1 MVGSRS
7 GQGAWET
14 CCRSNSVPVLAGRR
28 PEAHADEVDPFRQS
42 HGLSRGRIGLPERS
56 EKEDMRTRAVVTGAA
71 GFIGSHLTEALLAAG
86 HPVVGIDAFTPYY
99 RPSIKR
105 ANIAA
110 ACRHP
115 SFQLLTGDLN
125 QLDLTEVLRPGDVVF
140 HLAAQPGVRSSWGPG
155 FADYTRHNVDATQR
169 LLEAAARR
177 KVAKLVYAS
186 SSSVYG
192 EAPRPMREEGPL
204 EPVSPYGV
212 TKLTA
217 EQLCMVYWRSFG
229 LPVVALRL
237 FTVYGP
243 RQRPDMAFHRLIE
256 AVLDGE
262 PATVFGDGRQER
274 DFTFVS
280 DVVSILVIAA
290 ERAEPGSVVNVG
302 GGSSVSVLETITI
315 VERLLGRQASLE
327 YVAGPPG
334 DARSTEAST
343 ERLRSLG
350 ATVDVGIE
358 EGLRRQVA
366 WHLSLRKAGG
376 GPGRSRRDWRSSN
389 PKTVLLYSH
398 DTYGLGHLRRNS
410 AIAQALVN
418 ADPGVR
424 VCLITGSSLADQVPM
439 PAIEVLRM
447 PSAVKVGA
455 ESYRAADSRS
465 TAGLL
470 AERAGTIA
478 SALLRLRP
486 DVFLVDHSALGMKGE
501 LRLALKLGHDG
512 LLRTRFV
519 LGLRDVLDNP
529 AIVRRTWLE
538 QGVYRALHLFYDQI
552 MVYGCRDLFDVTERY
567 ALTAFLKRRT
577 IFTGY
582 VAKPEGLEG
591 RSQGEPCWPSVT
603 DGRIRILVTAGG
615 GGDGYRLFESF
626 MEVWP
631 ELAQRA
637 LGILVTGPL
646 LEEGLHRSVAARA
659 GRLPGLQI
667 VRFAT
672 NMLSLIAASDL
683 VVTMGGYNSVV
694 EALAARRQ
702 MVIAPRV
709 EPRREQLI
717 RAEMLEGL
725 GLARVARLDLGGART
740 LDGAIACQL
749 AAGPPP
755 ERAWGAVDLGGAERA
770 ARHLLALD
778 PVASAAAQEA
788 R

>member
-1 MVGSRS
+1 MSTAVLRDAGLMERS
-7 GQGAWET
+7 GT
-14 CCRSNSVPVLAGRR
+14 CDRR
-28 PEAHADEVDPFRQS
+28 A
-42 HGLSRGRIGLPERS
+42 
-56 EKEDMRTRAVVTGAA
+56 RAVVTGAA
-71 GFIGSHLTEALLAAG
+71 GFIGSQLTEALLAAG
-86 HPVVGIDAFTPYY
+86 HDVVGVDAFTPSY
-99 RPSIKR
+99 RPDIKR
-105 ANIAA
+105 ANIAT
-110 ACRHP
+110 ACRHLA
-115 SFQLLTGDLN
+115 FQLLPGDLN
-125 QLDLTEVLRPGDVVF
+125 ELDLTEVLRPGDLVF
-140 HLAAQPGVRSSWGPG
+140 HLAGQPGVRSSWGPG
-155 FADYTRHNVDATQR
+155 FADYTRHNVEATQR
-169 LLEAAARR
+169 LLEAAVRQNVARF
-177 KVAKLVYAS
+177 VYAS

-192 EAPRPMREEGPL
+192 DVPPPMREDGPL
-204 EPVSPYGV
+204 NPVSPYGV

-217 EQLCMVYWRSFG
+217 EQLCMVYWRSFR
-229 LPVVALRL
+229 LPVVALRF

-243 RQRPDMAFHRLIE
+243 RQRPDMAFHRVIE
-256 AVLDGE
+256 AVLKGE
-262 PATVFGDGRQER
+262 PVTIFGDGGQQR

-280 DVVSILVIAA
+280 DVVSILRAAA
-290 ERAEPGSVVNVG
+290 ERAEPGTVVNVG
-302 GGSSVSVLETITI
+302 GGSSVSVLKAVAII
-315 VERLLGRQASLE
+315 ERLLGRRASLHHL
-327 YVAGPPG
+327 ARPPG

-343 ERLRSLG
+343 ERLHSLG
-350 ATVDVGIE
+350 TTTDVGIE
-358 EGLRRQVA
+358 DGLRLQVN
-366 WHLSLRKAGG
+366 WHLESRKAKGQ
-376 GPGRSRRDWRSSN
+376 PSRSSSGRR
-389 PKTVLLYSH
+389 PRRPRTILLYSH

-418 ADPGVR
+418 ADPAVR

-529 AIVRRTWLE
+529 AVVRRTWLE

-552 MVYGCRDLFDVTERY
+552 LVYGCRDLFDVPERY
-567 ALTAFLKRRT
+567 ALTPFLKRRT

-591 RSQGEPCWPSVT
+591 RSQGEPCWPSVS

-631 ELAQRA
+631 EVAQRA

-646 LEEGLHRSVAARA
+646 LEEGLHRSLVERAA
-659 GRLPGLQI
+659 RLPGLRL

-740 LDGAIACQL
+740 LAGAIDCQL

-755 ERAWGAVDLGGAERA
+755 EHAWGAVDLGGAERA